1 VPHNKLSEK
10 ERQQILQI
18 CNTSEYADMTP
29 NFIVPDLA
37 DKGIY
42 IASESTFYRVLKE
55 SHQLTSRARA
65 KPRNSAKRPYA
76 QCAKAPNSVWTWDI
90 SYMPSTVK
98 GRHFYLYM
106 ITDIFS
112 RKIVGAEV
120 YEQEL
125 GDYAAQLLQKTL
137 WKERCLQ
144 SSVVLHSD
152 NGSPM
157 RSFTMVA
164 KMQELGVISSYSRPR
179 VSNDNPYSEALFRTV
194 KYHRT
199 WPIKGFST
207 INEAR
212 SWVFHFCNW
221 YNHEHKH
228 SGIKFVTPH
237 ERHSGMDAEIL
248 DRRVDVYQNARKR
261 NPERWSQNTRNW
273 EFITAVFLNPEKEV
287 A

>member
-1 VPHNKLSEK
+1 
-10 ERQQILQI
+10 
-18 CNTSEYADMTP
+18 
-29 NFIVPDLA
+29 
-37 DKGIY
+37 
-42 IASESTFYRVLKE
+42 
-55 SHQLTSRARA
+55 
-65 KPRNSAKRPYA
+65 
-76 QCAKAPNSVWTWDI
+76 
-90 SYMPSTVK
+90 MPSTVK
-98 GRHFYLYM
+98 GKYYYLYM

-120 YEQEL
+120 YEREL
-125 GDYAAQLLQKTL
+125 GEYAAQLLQKTL

-144 SSVVLHSD
+144 SNVVLHSD
-152 NGSPM
+152 NGTPM
-157 RSFTMVA
+157 RGFTMVA

-194 KYHRT
+194 KYHQK
-199 WPIKGFST
+199 WPTKGFST

-228 SGIKFVTPH
+228 SRIKFVTPH

-248 DRRVDVYQNARKR
+248 NKRIDVYEKARKR
-261 NPERWSQNTRNW
+261 NPGRWSQNTRNW
-273 EFITAVFLNPEKEV
+273 EFISAVFLNPEKEV